1 MTCLLLAL
9 SRSAHRQL
17 AAAIL
22 IITFAGQT
30 FATESLEQTI
40 NYRIDHVAKS
50 SLISFVTAHH
60 TLRSCQ
66 IFHAHF
72 ICPLGIENGTDLH
85 AGTRALGYGW

>member
-17 AAAIL
+17 AGAIV

-50 SLISFVTAHH
+50 SAIFIRNGASH
-60 TLRSCQ
+60 TPVVPDFPCPFYLSLR
-66 IFHAHF
+66 HREWH
-72 ICPLGIENGTDLH
+72 
-85 AGTRALGYGW
+85 